1 MIATYN
7 QHAHLVSEIGQNAA
21 MQMLRQMPR
30 DGRTY
35 EQHRYTV
42 WCVCGDYFGWDWMRY
57 LARAEATAKKYC
69 LAER

>member
-1 MIATYN
+1 MIAAQNKY
-7 QHAHLVSEIGQNAA
+7 AHLVSECGQNAA

-42 WCVCGDYFGWDWMRY
+42 WCVCGDYFGWDWMRF
-57 LARAEATAKKYC
+57 LARCQVREKRIGVKIG
-69 LAER
+69 

>member
-1 MIATYN
+1 MIATFD
-7 QHAHLVSEIGQNAA
+7 QHSHLVSEIGQNAA

-42 WCVCGDYFGWDWMRY
+42 WCVCGDYFGCD
-57 LARAEATAKKYC
+57 
-69 LAER
+69 